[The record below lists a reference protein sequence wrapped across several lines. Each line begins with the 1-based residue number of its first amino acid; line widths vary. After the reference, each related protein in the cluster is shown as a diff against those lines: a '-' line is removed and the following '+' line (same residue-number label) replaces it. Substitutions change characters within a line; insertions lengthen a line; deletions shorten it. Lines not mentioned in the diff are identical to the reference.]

1 MNQTNNAKALELL
14 RASEK
19 KIESLHGALL
29 FGFDDE
35 KDQVAEFMDDV
46 VGPCSPMASEYYLI
60 ALEHI
65 QIARRHIAAASFD
78 MAMTRLAFEQSLR
91 ENRQ

>member
-1 MNQTNNAKALELL
+1 MMNQTNNAKALELL

-19 KIESLHGALL
+19 KIDSLHGALL

-35 KDQVAEFMDDV
+35 KDQVAEFMDEV
-46 VGPCSPMASEYYLI
+46 VEPCSPMASEYYLI
-60 ALEHI
+60 AVEHI
-65 QIARRHIAAASFD
+65 QIARRH

-91 ENRQ
+91 ERKS